1 VNGHSDE
8 LPAELRQDGIME
20 VVTLGT
26 IVRAPSIV
34 RTEVRADGVAV
45 LTLDDPRETHNTI
58 TPQLGAELAAALG
71 TAEADARVK
80 AIVLRSAKKDSFLVG
95 ANIDY
100 LQTLRFAS
108 DAEEAS
114 LEVGKR
120 FARMAASGKPVVA
133 CVHGSALGGGFELAL
148 ACTGAI
154 ASDDPKTV
162 LGLPEVKLGLMPA
175 ANGLIR
181 VAERAGLRVAID
193 IGLTGRNLKP
203 QKALALGLV
212 DDVVAPSSVFEAA
225 CRFALR
231 LATRPDMRKRLP
243 KRRAWLR
250 HRGAPM
256 ARLRS
261 IERIFVEKN
270 PIGRAILFRRARV
283 EAAKETLGHYP
294 APARMLDV
302 LERFGKKGFR
312 PAAELEARLFGELV
326 VSETSHRLV
335 ELFFAT
341 TATKKDPGVESD
353 ERDARPHRV
362 EQVSVIGA
370 GLMGAGIA
378 SVTVQAGLP
387 VRMKDTDPVA
397 LGRGL
402 EYVKHVIDE
411 RVERGSIAE
420 DEGERTFAR
429 LTGTTDYDGIRS
441 ADLVIEAVFED
452 LALKHA
458 VIRDVEKLV
467 KDTCIIASNTSAL
480 PIARIA
486 EASSRPDRIL
496 GMHYFS
502 PVQRMPLLEVVRT
515 KHTDP
520 RAVATAVAVGKRQ
533 GKNVIVVNDGAGFYT
548 TRILAPYLNEAARLL
563 TEGVSVDTVDHALV
577 DWGFPTGPLHLLDE
591 NGIDVAAHVATAMGE
606 AFGERLRPP
615 AVLAALQND
624 HRNGRKNGRGFY
636 LYSARRGR
644 PLEKRV
650 DETVYQALRLDGR
663 PVQPTRTLPH
673 HAKPMPEEISLRC
686 TMALVNEALRCLDEG
701 VLRSPRDGDVGAIY
715 GIGFPPFRGGPFR
728 YVDVLGAPT
737 ILRRTRSLEQRFG
750 SRFEPAP
757 LLVEMARK
765 GKRFY
770 G

>member
-1 VNGHSDE
+1 MQ
-8 LPAELRQDGIME
+8 AME

-26 IVRAPSIV
+26 IVRALSIV
-34 RTEVRADGVAV
+34 RVEVRADGVAL
-45 LTLDDPRETHNTI
+45 LTLDDPHETHNTI
-58 TPQLGAELAAALG
+58 TPQLGAELAAALES
-71 TAEADARVK
+71 TEADARVK
-80 AIVLRSAKKDSFLVG
+80 AVVLRSAKKDSFLVG

-100 LQTLRFAS
+100 LQTLRFAT

-133 CVHGSALGGGFELAL
+133 CIHGAALGGGFELAL

-193 IGLTGRNLKP
+193 LGLTGRSLKP
-203 QKALALGLV
+203 AKALALGLV
-212 DDVVAPSSVFEAA
+212 DEVVAPASVLEAA

-231 LATRPDMRKRLP
+231 LATRPELRRRLT

-250 HRGAPM
+250 HRGASM
-256 ARLRS
+256 ARARLRS
-261 IERIFVEKN
+261 VERVLVEKN
-270 PIGRAILFRRARV
+270 PLGRALLFRRART
-283 EAAKETLGHYP
+283 EAAQKTLGHYP

-341 TATKKDPGVESD
+341 TATKKDSGVETG
-353 ERDARPHRV
+353 EKGAKPYAIEH
-362 EQVSVIGA
+362 VSVIGA

-378 SVTVQAGLP
+378 TVSVQAGLP
-387 VRMKDTDPVA
+387 VRMKDTDAVA

-402 EYVKHVIDE
+402 DYVKRAIDE
-411 RVERGSIAE
+411 RVERGSISAE
-420 DEGERTFAR
+420 EGEATFAR
-429 LTGTTDYDGIRS
+429 VTGATDYAGLDA

-458 VIRDVEKLV
+458 VIRDLEKLV
-467 KDTCIIASNTSAL
+467 KDTCIIATNTSAL

-486 EASSRPDRIL
+486 EASARPERIL

-502 PVQRMPLLEVVRT
+502 PVPRSALLEVVRT
-515 KHTDP
+515 EHTDP

-548 TRILAPYLNEAARLL
+548 TRILAPYLNEAAQLL
-563 TEGVSVDTVDHALV
+563 TEGVSVDTVDRALV
-577 DWGFPTGPLHLLDE
+577 DWGFPTGPLQLLDE
-591 NGIDVAAHVATAMGE
+591 GGIDVAAHVATAMGA
-606 AFGERLRPP
+606 AFGERLRAPE
-615 AVLAALQND
+615 VLAALQND

-636 LYSARRGR
+636 LYKERRGR

-663 PVQPTRTLPH
+663 PVQGAARPLP

-701 VLRSPRDGDVGAIY
+701 ILRSARDGDVGAIC